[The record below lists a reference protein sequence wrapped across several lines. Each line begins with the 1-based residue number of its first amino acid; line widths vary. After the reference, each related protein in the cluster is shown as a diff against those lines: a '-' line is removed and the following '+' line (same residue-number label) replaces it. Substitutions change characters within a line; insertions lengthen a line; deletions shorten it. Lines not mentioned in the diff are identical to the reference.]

1 MARDWSLIVLI
12 ATLIFVGLV
21 FPSMMQAAGAAGT
34 RQAGYPLAGGFHW
47 LAFGYALWESF
58 IVVGV
63 CIGLLVLFRQRWN
76 HQGRLAKNL
85 AANVYT
91 VYLVHPLVLVG
102 FAYAFH
108 MVALYPLLKFGIAV
122 LITLPL
128 CFILSN
134 LILKIPFANRIL

>member
-108 MVALYPLLKFGIAV
+108 TVALYPLLKFVISV
-122 LITLPL
+122 LIALPL
-128 CFILSN
+128 CF
-134 LILKIPFANRIL
+134 LISSLIRKIPLADRIL